1 MARLARVAVPGVPY
15 HITHRGNR
23 RSAVFYGE
31 ADREIYL
38 ALLAGH
44 GQKAGLDIWAWCLMT
59 NHIHLIA
66 CPRREDS
73 MALALGRSHMQ
84 YARRI
89 NRQHGW
95 CGHLWANPTASRP
108 PTQGANGRGQH

>member
-1 MARLARVAVPGVPY
+1 MARIARVAVPGVPY

-23 RSAVFYGE
+23 RSAVFYGD

-44 GQKAGLDIWAWCLMT
+44 AQKAGLDIWA
-59 NHIHLIA
+59 
-66 CPRREDS
+66 
-73 MALALGRSHMQ
+73 
-84 YARRI
+84 
-89 NRQHGW
+89 
-95 CGHLWANPTASRP
+95 ASRP